1 MKRQI
6 WLMILALGGI
16 ATLQRALE
24 DNTLATPTM
33 LVAVPAGNAAVG
45 HAYFTSFPE
54 AESPISESES
64 WINGGIVGLDW
75 ADVRTRPGIAF
86 GVDLP
91 SQYAD
96 PTAVLAGT
104 WGSDQQAEGRVT
116 VRKAF
121 SDCCHEVELRL
132 RTTIKPHAITGY
144 EILCSVVVGNPYLE
158 IVRWNGPLNDFT
170 YIGRTQLSCADGDV
184 LKAIAHGDRITV
196 YRNGEKVLEAED
208 AHFDGGSPG
217 IGFYDTTRR
226 IWTKLGFGTWQDFG
240 FANFSAMD
248 QARIAP

>member
-1 MKRQI
+1 MVHVTEPE
-6 WLMILALGGI
+6 GGG
-16 ATLQRALE
+16 R
-24 DNTLATPTM
+24 P
-33 LVAVPAGNAAVG
+33 GRS
-45 HAYFTSFPE
+45 YSTSFPK
-54 AESPISESES
+54 AESPISENES
-64 WINGGIVGLDW
+64 WINGGTVGLDW

-91 SQYAD
+91 TQYAD

-104 WGSDQQAEGRVT
+104 WGSDQQAEGKIT

-170 YIGRTQLSCADGDV
+170 YIGRTKLSCGEGDT
-184 LKAIAHGDRITV
+184 LKAVASGNRITV
-196 YRNGEKVLEAED
+196 YRNGEKVLESED
-208 AHFDGGSPG
+208 DHFSNGSPG

-226 IWTKLGFGTWQDFG
+226 IWAKLGFGTWQDFG
-240 FANFSAMD
+240 FVNFSATD
-248 QARIAP
+248 EAHVAP

>member
-1 MKRQI
+1 MKRWT
-6 WLMILALGGI
+6 WLMVPALGGVV
-16 ATLQRALE
+16 TLQYALA
-24 DNTLATPTM
+24 NSTL
-33 LVAVPAGNAAVG
+33 PAPMVHVTEPEGG
-45 HAYFTSFPE
+45 GRPGRSYSTSFPK
-54 AESPISESES
+54 AESPISENES
-64 WINGGIVGLDW
+64 WINGGTVGLDW

-91 SQYAD
+91 TQYAD

-104 WGSDQQAEGRVT
+104 WGSDQQAEGKIT

-170 YIGRTQLSCADGDV
+170 YIGRTKLSCGEGDT
-184 LKAIAHGDRITV
+184 LKAVASGNRITV
-196 YRNGEKVLEAED
+196 YRNGEKVLESED
-208 AHFDGGSPG
+208 DHFSNGSPG

-226 IWTKLGFGTWQDFG
+226 IWAKLGFGTWQDFG
-240 FANFSAMD
+240 FVNFSATD
-248 QARIAP
+248 EAHVAP